1 VITENGATS
10 GAPVTAFVL
19 GGGGPGG
26 AGEVGM
32 LRALVALSRRPVRFC
47 ASGPDP
53 ESRPADVTRVRSPKN
68 AHAAGRKET
77 PLISEPTRLDIRV
90 EHDDASAATVI
101 TTTGELDLASADTL
115 RLALLKHVELGVVVL
130 DMRGLDFCDSA
141 GLRTLVEAD
150 RAARA
155 QGFALRLAA
164 LSPSVDRVL
173 ELSGARAVLS
183 TFPDL
188 AAALKA

>member
-1 VITENGATS
+1 
-10 GAPVTAFVL
+10 
-19 GGGGPGG
+19 
-26 AGEVGM
+26 
-32 LRALVALSRRPVRFC
+32 
-47 ASGPDP
+47 
-53 ESRPADVTRVRSPKN
+53 
-68 AHAAGRKET
+68 
-77 PLISEPTRLDIRV
+77 LISEPTRLDIRV
-90 EHDDASAATVI
+90 EHDDASAAPVI

-183 TFPDL
+183 TFPDV